1 MVCLTKL
8 FTSALLAT
16 TALAAPMTVQKRFSS
31 KRGAAYNDP
40 ATVAPL
46 ASNGTVTW
54 AYNWAASLSGTL
66 PQGVEYVPMLWG
78 SKDFGSWVT
87 TIQTVLSSG
96 SKYILGFNEPDM
108 SSQASMSP
116 SDAANYYKTY
126 ITPYA
131 GQAKL
136 ISPAVTSSTSPG
148 MGLSWFQS
156 FMGQCSSCA
165 ISGLAV
171 HWYGNT
177 AEEFKSFVQ
186 QAISTA
192 QSYGLPE
199 VWVTEFALVSDIS
212 GTGNPAVTAAFLN
225 QVLPWMD
232 SQSMVSRYSY
242 FMCAENYL
250 LSGSALNA
258 AGAAYAS

>member
-1 MVCLTKL
+1 M
-8 FTSALLAT
+8 
-16 TALAAPMTVQKRFSS
+16 QKRLSS

-40 ATVAPL
+40 ASVDLL

-54 AYNWAASLSGTL
+54 AYNWGSSLSGTL
-66 PQGVEYVPMLWG
+66 PTGVEYVPMLWG
-78 SKDFGSWVT
+78 PKDFGSWAPI
-87 TIQTVLSSG
+87 IQTILSSG
-96 SKYILGFNEPDM
+96 SNYILGFNEPDM

-116 SDAANYYKTY
+116 AEAASDYKNY

-136 ISPAVTSSTSPG
+136 ISPAVSSSTAPG
-148 MGLSWFQS
+148 MGLSWFRS
-156 FMGQCSSCA
+156 FMSQCSSCA

-192 QSYGLPE
+192 QSYGLSE
-199 VWVTEFALVSDIS
+199 VWITEFALVNDIS
-212 GTGNPAVTAAFLN
+212 GTGNPAATAAFLD

-242 FMCAENYL
+242 FKCAENYL
-250 LSGSALNA
+250 LSGNALNA
-258 AGAAYAS
+258 AGAAYTA